1 MALMIACPLSPLIS
15 LITLASCTFI
25 FVNDFCMCCTARPA
39 SLTCRSRKRQMVR
52 TYSHL
57 LLQAERVAHQS
68 VSVQFHQP
76 LALLHVGL
84 PPRHIFSV
92 LCVDQ
97 HHLNPMLF
105 ENVVESDPIHARRL
119 HRHCVDSACLQ
130 PIRHLIQ
137 CRRPATKFPHRILIP
152 IRRHRRKM
160 TLITNVDSAGVDMND
175 RQFRIARCYPPPQIP
190 TLCSVHPSGLQ
201 SLKSGHS
208 SLRHAILL
216 DSDSSDP
223 GSARVA
229 KETTD
234 SPAGSCRAFFKAD
247 SPPINASQCIAAAE
261 VTLKDGHKAPKR
273 LST

>member
-1 MALMIACPLSPLIS
+1 MTSTNPPSRSVPPSSNQI
-15 LITLASCTFI
+15 
-25 FVNDFCMCCTARPA
+25 PA
-39 SLTCRSRKRQMVR
+39 PD
-52 TYSHL
+52 SHL
-57 LLQAERVAHQS
+57 DPAA
-68 VSVQFHQP
+68 
-76 LALLHVGL
+76 
-84 PPRHIFSV
+84 PP
-92 LCVDQ
+92 Q
-97 HHLNPMLF
+97 N
-105 ENVVESDPIHARRL
+105 
-119 HRHCVDSACLQ
+119 DS
-130 PIRHLIQ
+130 HY
-137 CRRPATKFPHRILIP
+137 
-152 IRRHRRKM
+152 
-160 TLITNVDSAGVDMND
+160 NVDSAGVDMND

-190 TLCSVHPSGLQ
+190 TLRSVHPSGLQ